1 LPVDAGIGLK
11 PEFFAELDA
20 YRQQGLWFEIHA
32 IHGVGASLGSPEP
45 VCQKHL
51 QRIRKLCDRVPCAA
65 FSEHIA
71 WSSAGG
77 EYYSNL
83 MPVPRTKDSVKY
95 TAENIMRVQDAL
107 GRSILVENPANYIEL
122 ASEFGEADYLMELVH
137 QTQCGLLLDVNNLFI
152 SGKNINIDIAEYIR
166 SLDSD
171 AIGEI
176 HIAGHTTDPNEA
188 GLLIDSH
195 DQPEY
200 FRVIARAYVESYTP
214 DSKVLAS
221 YGKSMPEFIGTYLK
235 ARLDDAN
242 LDYVSDLAEL
252 DSLWDQVYF
261 AKAEPEV
268 SEETLEQWMSQIDS
282 ISLSLNHNVM
292 ITSIR
297 WSVLNLWAELRHEA
311 LSEKHEIAPEKI
323 HVLMWRGPNRY

>member
-1 LPVDAGIGLK
+1 MLTSLPVDAGIGLK

-32 IHGVGASLGSPEP
+32 ENYLIDGGPRLEALSEIAHHIPLSIHGVGASLGSPEP

-51 QRIRKLCDRVPCAA
+51 QRIRKLCERVPCAA

-71 WSSAGG
+71 WSSVGG

-195 DQPEY
+195 DQP
-200 FRVIARAYVESYTP
+200 VA
-214 DSKVLAS
+214 DSVWELLSSVLEQTGPKPVLIERDS
-221 YGKSMPEFIGTYLK
+221 
-235 ARLDDAN
+235 N
-242 LDYVSDLAEL
+242 LPPLAEL
-252 DSLWDQVYF
+252 MAERDF
-261 AKAEPEV
+261 ASDV
-268 SEETLEQWMSQIDS
+268 
-282 ISLSLNHNVM
+282 
-292 ITSIR
+292 IR
-297 WSVLNLWAELRHEA
+297 QKQTVKA
-311 LSEKHEIAPEKI
+311 LS
-323 HVLMWRGPNRY
+323 

>member
-1 LPVDAGIGLK
+1 MTNYYSALAHYVKTGESEAMRSFVSDDA
-11 PEFFAELDA
+11 
-20 YRQQGLWFEIHA
+20 
-32 IHGVGASLGSPEP
+32 S
-45 VCQKHL
+45 
-51 QRIRKLCDRVPCAA
+51 IRKLAIFRNTFLSSCADTLERKYPTCVRVL
-65 FSEHIA
+65 
-71 WSSAGG
+71 G
-77 EYYSNL
+77 E
-83 MPVPRTKDSVKY
+83 
-95 TAENIMRVQDAL
+95 
-107 GRSILVENPANYIEL
+107 
-122 ASEFGEADYLMELVH
+122 
-137 QTQCGLLLDVNNLFI
+137 
-152 SGKNINIDIAEYIR
+152 
-166 SLDSD
+166 
-171 AIGEI
+171 
-176 HIAGHTTDPNEA
+176 
-188 GLLIDSH
+188 
-195 DQPEY
+195 EY

-323 HVLMWRGPNRY
+323 HVLMWRDADGQILHRSLSHAEWTFISALSAGTKVTQAALAASQVGQIDISEVFSQLIENNLLMESVT